1 MAKTVTESVILVDPE
16 IMHGTPCFRGTRV
29 PLKNLTDYLERG
41 ELIDEFLWQFPTV
54 SREQVIAALEEMKE
68 SLLAGLQ
75 EMSA

>member
-1 MAKTVTESVILVDPE
+1 MAERVIIVDPE

-29 PLKNLTDYLERG
+29 PLKNLTDYLEGG
-41 ELIDEFLWQFPTV
+41 ESIDEFLWQFPTV
-54 SREQVIAALEEMKE
+54 SREHVIAALEEMKE